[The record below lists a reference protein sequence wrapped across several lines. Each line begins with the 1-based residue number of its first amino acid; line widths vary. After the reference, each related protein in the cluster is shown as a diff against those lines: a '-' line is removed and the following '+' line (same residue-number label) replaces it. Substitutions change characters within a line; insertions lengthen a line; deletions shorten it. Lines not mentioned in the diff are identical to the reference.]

1 MVSKNERQSRNS
13 RLPLGGVILIA
24 WFGLLAS
31 VPNDLRAQG
40 KLSPAD
46 LLRNAFGLSNSN
58 NANQPAAANA
68 PNPVR
73 IGNAGQSVAGP
84 LAGFGTAPF
93 DLAML
98 GPLFEASDSGVRDR
112 KWSRTETTSGIVFL
126 GR

>member
-46 LLRNAFGLSNSN
+46 LLRNAAGLRNSNNANQTDSN

-98 GPLFEASDSGVRDR
+98 GPLFEASDSGV
-112 KWSRTETTSGIVFL
+112 SA
-126 GR
+126 